1 MFFTRHTTTAPVAP
15 VTAPARVI
23 ATAWPAQYKDDEAYF
38 RCRVWDPKADTEP
51 FYMWGPRRLLFG
63 EKQLIMAA
71 MIAAKPEV
79 EDILG
84 HAAMVHEPVEFNQD
98 IVDQMAIEAAL
109 HTAQTLAEPT
119 VTLQMN

>member
-1 MFFTRHTTTAPVAP
+1 MFFTRHTPTAAVPAP
-15 VTAPARVI
+15 APARVI

-38 RCRVWDPKADTEP
+38 RCRVWDPKADSEP

-63 EKQLIMAA
+63 DKQVIMAA

-84 HAAMVHEPVEFNQD
+84 HAALIHEPVEFNQD
-98 IVDQMAIEAAL
+98 LVDQLALEAAL
-109 HTAQTLAEPT
+109 HAAQNPPEPAPTLH
-119 VTLQMN
+119 MN